1 MLCSCVRISVS
12 IYHECVTSVVLPGS
26 IIYSCNI
33 RLICTKSQ
41 DLALKISPG
50 VIPPDPQ
57 GAKGCP
63 PPAPTSSTACAAAPP
78 RCQDP
83 RFQKRSPKSK
93 IATTPLL
100 LLFSTAYTVYTDDYL
115 TNKLFVKYSIQTYK
129 KTAWVCTLQTTR
141 LNFLT

>member
-57 GAKGCP
+57 SAKGCP

-78 RCQDP
+78 VSGP
-83 RFQKRSPKSK
+83 TLPKAFPQ
-93 IATTPLL
+93 IENCCYTPATAIFNCLYRVHRRLL
-100 LLFSTAYTVYTDDYL
+100 DEQAIRKVFNTDL
-115 TNKLFVKYSIQTYK
+115 Q